1 MLREPIFNNA
11 FSAIFNDARTDKRDS
26 SVQDES
32 VGDFISR
39 RFHPDLAK
47 NIVSALF
54 HGIYAGDI
62 WKLSAERILPNQWKM
77 EEKYGDIVSSLYD
90 SAWNKQSWNF
100 CDDIYLHMTLQ
111 EIEWDERI
119 RKGMESCSVFTF
131 KHGLGQLTE
140 ALEKRLESKKNVIV
154 KRDTNVSS
162 IEKQRD
168 GDLLVSQPLVPHPAF
183 PFNDHRSHTT
193 PP

>member
-1 MLREPIFNNA
+1 MFREPIFNNA
-11 FSAIFNDARTDKRDS
+11 FNAILNDAGTDKRDS

-62 WKLSAERILPNQWKM
+62 WKLSAERILPQQWRM
-77 EEKYGDIVSSLYD
+77 EEKYGNIVSSLYEG
-90 SAWNKQSWNF
+90 AWKRQTWNF
-100 CDDIYLHMTLQ
+100 CDDMYLHMTLQ
-111 EIEWDERI
+111 EVDWDERI

-140 ALEKRLESKKNVIV
+140 ALERRLQSKDNVIIN
-154 KRDTNVSS
+154 RDTNVSS
-162 IEKQRD
+162 IEQQHD
-168 GDLLVSQPLVPHPAF
+168 GDLLVS
-183 PFNDHRSHTT
+183 
-193 PP
+193 